1 MIELGDIVVLVIVI
15 IVKGREGIDFL
26 FFLVD
31 YEERFYVGGKIFG
44 GFLCWEGCF
53 LEKVIFIGCL
63 IDRFLCFLFFSWLWD
78 DI

>member
-44 GFLCWEGCF
+44 GFLC
-53 LEKVIFIGCL
+53 
-63 IDRFLCFLFFSWLWD
+63 
-78 DI
+78 